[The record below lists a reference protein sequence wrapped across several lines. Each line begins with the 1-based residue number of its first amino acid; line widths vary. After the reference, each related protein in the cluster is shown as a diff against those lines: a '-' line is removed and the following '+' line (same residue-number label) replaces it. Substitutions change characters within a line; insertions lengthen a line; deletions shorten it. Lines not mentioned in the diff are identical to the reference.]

1 MNVTQSASVDPAV
14 INAVTEQ
21 QLAVALARKAR
32 QVEQVQGDAVVQMLE
47 QAAQVS
53 QSLADG
59 KLDVQI

>member
-14 INAVTEQ
+14 VNAVTEQ